1 MDDEGVVDVDEE
13 GELGAVRERR
23 DVGPLQ
29 LHRQLLVGLRS
40 LKRAIVALTRFN
52 RFSFYPGLI
61 LTQRQPMILH
71 HVTFCGLTNDF
82 FVSAISWVLLFW
94 VCYVSFLKPT

>member
-40 LKRAIVALTRFN
+40 LKRAIVAVFGFN
-52 RFSFYPGLI
+52 EI
-61 LTQRQPMILH
+61 
-71 HVTFCGLTNDF
+71 
-82 FVSAISWVLLFW
+82 
-94 VCYVSFLKPT
+94 

>member
-40 LKRAIVALTRFN
+40 LKRAIAYRLKLCSALTRFD
-52 RFSFYPGLI
+52 RISFP
-61 LTQRQPMILH
+61 
-71 HVTFCGLTNDF
+71 
-82 FVSAISWVLLFW
+82 FVLALA
-94 VCYVSFLKPT
+94 